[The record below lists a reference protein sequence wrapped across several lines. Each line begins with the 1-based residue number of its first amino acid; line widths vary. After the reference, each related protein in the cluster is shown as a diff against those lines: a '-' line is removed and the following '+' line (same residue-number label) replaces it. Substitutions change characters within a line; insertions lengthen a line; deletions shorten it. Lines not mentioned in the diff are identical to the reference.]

1 MRSLPPAQC
10 TTTGPGGASTNERA
24 PRRRPGRRCG
34 PGCRGRCRPARAP
47 WTGRARA
54 PGPRRPT
61 APTGRPPGR
70 RTGAAGRPSRGRRA
84 GRRSGSR
91 RTPRGLP
98 ARSRRAGSASPP
110 APGPG
115 RGSGHRRSWAG
126 RRGRARC
133 GSRSRSAPSCGP
145 SKHRPQVGERGCG
158 PEGGGW
164 ETGPVSDEEQEES
177 GQLALMPEL
186 VRARARAAK
195 EQAAGQAKA
204 PLPVD
209 PAPELPVARVLVDVP
224 LAHLDRPFDYLV
236 PAKMHAERRGR
247 HPGQGPLRRAG
258 RRRLRD
264 RAGGE
269 QRPRG
274 PADAAAPGGQRRSRC
289 CPRRWPGSP
298 SCVAARYAG
307 TRSDVLRLA
316 VPSRHATTEKQD
328 SVPAPAASPDTGAAE
343 AAWSGYDGGAA
354 FARRLADGGSPR
366 AVWSSMPGH
375 SWPTL
380 LAHAAAATYASGR
393 GSLICVPDH
402 KDVARLDA
410 ALTEVL
416 GAGRHVVLTADSG
429 PAQRYRSFLAV
440 SRGAVRIVVGTRAA
454 AFAPVHDLGL
464 VALWDDGDDLYAEPR
479 APYPHTREVLLTR
492 AHEESAGGPAGWVRP
507 HRRGGV
513 PRPHRLGRDA
523 AARAGGAAGRRP
535 AGVDH
540 RRDRQGARARPARP
554 HRPAAPHRLRRDP
567 RRAHPGPGAAADPA
581 AGLRHR
587 PWPATPAAPRPAA
600 RSAPARCGRPPRT
613 SRRRAAGAGSQD
625 RAWACAVCGGR
636 GLRAPVLGD
645 QRTAEEIGRA
655 FPSVPVRT
663 SAGDRVLA
671 TVEDRPSLVV
681 ATPGAEPVAEAG
693 YACVVLLDTWL
704 MLGRTDLRTVEEAL
718 RRWFAAAALAR
729 PAGRGRPGGGGGR
742 AVRARA
748 AGPGALGPDRL
759 RGARAR
765 GPAVRAPAAGVP
777 AGHADR
783 SGGRPDLGGR
793 GAGAPAG
800 RGGARPGAGRGD
812 RPGRRTPRRPR
823 SCGS

>member
-1 MRSLPPAQC
+1 M
-10 TTTGPGGASTNERA
+10 
-24 PRRRPGRRCG
+24 
-34 PGCRGRCRPARAP
+34 
-47 WTGRARA
+47 
-54 PGPRRPT
+54 
-61 APTGRPPGR
+61 
-70 RTGAAGRPSRGRRA
+70 
-84 GRRSGSR
+84 
-91 RTPRGLP
+91 
-98 ARSRRAGSASPP
+98 
-110 APGPG
+110 
-115 RGSGHRRSWAG
+115 
-126 RRGRARC
+126 
-133 GSRSRSAPSCGP
+133 
-145 SKHRPQVGERGCG
+145 
-158 PEGGGW
+158 
-164 ETGPVSDEEQEES
+164 SDEEQEES

-195 EQAAGQAKA
+195 KQAAGRAKA

-236 PAKMHAERRGR
+236 PAKMHQGVAAGTRVKVRFAGQDVDGFVIERVERSDHEGR
-247 HPGQGPLRRAG
+247 LMPLRRAVSPEPVLSPAVA
-258 RRRLRD
+258 RLS
-264 RAGGE
+264 E
-269 QRPRG
+269 LL
-274 PADAAAPGGQRRSRC
+274 
-289 CPRRWPGSP
+289 
-298 SCVAARYAG
+298 AARYAG

-366 AVWSSMPGH
+366 AVWSSMPGD

-492 AHEESAGGPAGWVRP
+492 AHEESAGALLGGFARTVEAEYLVRTGWAETLQPDRAAL
-507 HRRGGV
+507 R
-513 PRPHRLGRDA
+513 A
-523 AARAGGAAGRRP
+523 AAPQVSITGAT
-535 AGVDH
+535 DKELE
-540 RRDRQGARARPARP
+540 RDPHARTARLPRTAYDAIRDGLTRGPVLLQTPRQGY
-554 HRPAAPHRLRRDP
+554 
-567 RRAHPGPGAAADPA
+567 
-581 AGLRHR
+581 
-587 PWPATPAAPRPAA
+587 ATALACDTCRT
-600 RSAPARCGRPPRT
+600 PARCAVCTGPLRQTAAHQPPSCRWC
-613 SRRRAAGAGSQD
+613 AVED
-625 RAWACAVCGGR
+625 RAWACGVCGGR

-718 RRWFAAAALAR
+718 RRWFAAAALAQ
-729 PAGRGRPGGGGGR
+729 
-742 AVRARA
+742 
-748 AGPGALGPDRL
+748 
-759 RGARAR
+759 
-765 GPAVRAPAAGVP
+765 
-777 AGHADR
+777 
-783 SGGRPDLGGR
+783 
-793 GAGAPAG
+793 PAG
-800 RGGARPGAGRGD
+800 RGGRVVAVGEPSEPGLQALVRWDPTGFAGRELEDRQSAHLPPASRLATLTGPEADLTSAVEALTLPPGAEVLGPVPVVMTGPVADAEAPAQLRVVI
-812 RPGRRTPRRPR
+812 RVPRTAGAALSRTLVEMQGVR
-823 SCGS
+823 SARKLPPVRVQVDPVGLE

>member
-1 MRSLPPAQC
+1 M
-10 TTTGPGGASTNERA
+10 
-24 PRRRPGRRCG
+24 
-34 PGCRGRCRPARAP
+34 
-47 WTGRARA
+47 
-54 PGPRRPT
+54 
-61 APTGRPPGR
+61 
-70 RTGAAGRPSRGRRA
+70 
-84 GRRSGSR
+84 
-91 RTPRGLP
+91 
-98 ARSRRAGSASPP
+98 
-110 APGPG
+110 
-115 RGSGHRRSWAG
+115 
-126 RRGRARC
+126 
-133 GSRSRSAPSCGP
+133 
-145 SKHRPQVGERGCG
+145 
-158 PEGGGW
+158 
-164 ETGPVSDEEQEES
+164 SDEEQEES

-195 EQAAGQAKA
+195 KQAAGQAKA

-236 PAKMHAERRGR
+236 PAKMHQSVAAGTRVKVRFAGQDVDGFVIERVERSDHEGR
-247 HPGQGPLRRAG
+247 LMPLRRAVSPEPVLSPAVA
-258 RRRLRD
+258 RLS
-264 RAGGE
+264 E
-269 QRPRG
+269 LL
-274 PADAAAPGGQRRSRC
+274 
-289 CPRRWPGSP
+289 
-298 SCVAARYAG
+298 AARYAG

-366 AVWSSMPGH
+366 AVWSSMPGD

-492 AHEESAGGPAGWVRP
+492 AHEESAGALLGGFARTVEAEYLVRTGWAETLQPERAAL
-507 HRRGGV
+507 R
-513 PRPHRLGRDA
+513 A
-523 AARAGGAAGRRP
+523 AAPQVSITGAT
-535 AGVDH
+535 DKELE
-540 RRDRQGARARPARP
+540 RDPHARTARLPRTAYDAIRDGLTRGPVLLQTPRQGY
-554 HRPAAPHRLRRDP
+554 
-567 RRAHPGPGAAADPA
+567 
-581 AGLRHR
+581 
-587 PWPATPAAPRPAA
+587 ATALACDTCRT
-600 RSAPARCGRPPRT
+600 PARCAVCTGPLRQTAAHQPPSCRWC
-613 SRRRAAGAGSQD
+613 AVED
-625 RAWACAVCGGR
+625 RAWACGVCGGR

-718 RRWFAAAALAR
+718 RRWFAAAALAQ
-729 PAGRGRPGGGGGR
+729 
-742 AVRARA
+742 
-748 AGPGALGPDRL
+748 
-759 RGARAR
+759 
-765 GPAVRAPAAGVP
+765 
-777 AGHADR
+777 
-783 SGGRPDLGGR
+783 
-793 GAGAPAG
+793 PAG
-800 RGGARPGAGRGD
+800 RGGRVVAVGEPSEPGLQALVRWDPTGFAGRELEDRQSAHLPPASRLATLTGPEADLTSAVEALALPPGAEVLGPVPVVVTGPVADAEAPAQLRVVI
-812 RPGRRTPRRPR
+812 RVPRTAGGALSRTLVEMQGVR
-823 SCGS
+823 SARKLPPVRVQVDPVGLE